1 MQSVRNKFKVD
12 EELLRLE
19 LQSGGNLRFED
30 IYEPEEEERKDPSQ
44 VKQIWNQEKCQI
56 IVEKKLFLVKF
67 Y

>member
-30 IYEPEEEERKDPSQ
+30 IYEPEEEEGKDPTQ

-56 IVEKKLFLVKF
+56 IVKKAIFRQI
-67 Y
+67 